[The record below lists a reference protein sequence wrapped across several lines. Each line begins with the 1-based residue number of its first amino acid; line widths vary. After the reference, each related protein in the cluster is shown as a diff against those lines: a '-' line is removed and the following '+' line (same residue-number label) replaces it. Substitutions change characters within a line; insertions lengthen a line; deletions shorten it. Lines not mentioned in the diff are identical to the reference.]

1 MFRTIARQS
10 TSVPETRSRVL
21 YLRLLHY
28 SAPYWRI
35 FALSILTM
43 VLVAATEPMLPAL
56 MKPLLDGSF
65 VDKDPNTIRY
75 IPFAMVGLFLARG
88 LFGFVSDYTLSWVS
102 NRVVFDLRAEMFG
115 RLVNLP
121 TRYYDDAS
129 SGALISK
136 VSYDVTGVTAA
147 ATSVLTVMVRD
158 SFTVAGL
165 LAWMFYLDW
174 KLSLITLV
182 IGPVIAVVIR
192 SFSSRLRQVSRDA
205 QHAMGD
211 ITHVLDEAIECH
223 KVVKVFGGQE
233 YERRHFGETI
243 KRMRAFAMRHT
254 IAAGAS
260 VPLVQL
266 CAAVAVAVIVYF
278 STQRS
283 GAGEVTVG
291 SFVSFMTATLMLLS
305 PLKRLTGVNASLQ
318 RGLAAAESV
327 FSVIDEAPEDDSGTR
342 KLERAQGRIEF
353 EHLCFSYPNATRPA
367 LTDINLSIAPGETVA
382 LVGGSGGGK
391 TTLANLIPRF
401 YQPSAGRILLDGIDT
416 QMLTLASLRA
426 NLALVSQEVVLFN
439 DTVAANIAYGPL
451 AGASESAIIAAAEA
465 AHAMGFIGEMAQ
477 GMQTMIGENGV
488 RLSGGQRQ
496 RLAIARAL
504 LKNAPVLILDEA
516 TSALDTE
523 SERVVQ
529 AALDT
534 LMRGRTTLVIAHR
547 LSTIEKADR
556 IVVLQHGKIAEI
568 GSHTELLAL
577 NGLYAYL
584 YKIQFAV
591 EDDSSGQQK
600 NRARARAKPTPVL

>member
-1 MFRTIARQS
+1 MA
-10 TSVPETRSRVL
+10 VPETQSRVL
-21 YLRLLHY
+21 YARLLRY
-28 SAPYWRI
+28 VAPYWRM
-35 FALSILTM
+35 FALSILAM
-43 VLVAATEPMLPAL
+43 ILAAATEPLLPAL

-65 VDKDPNTIRY
+65 VNRDPTTIRLL
-75 IPFAMVGLFLARG
+75 PFALVGLFLVRG
-88 LFGFVSDYTLSWVS
+88 VFGFVSDYALNWVS
-102 NRVVFDLRAEMFG
+102 NWVVFDLRAEMFR

-136 VSYDVTGVTAA
+136 LTYDVTGVTAA
-147 ATSVLTVMVRD
+147 ATTVLTVLVRD
-158 SFTVAGL
+158 TITIAGL

-182 IGPVIAVVIR
+182 VGPLIALVIR
-192 SFSSRLRQVSRDA
+192 SFSGRLRRVSRGA
-205 QHAMGD
+205 QQAMGD

-233 YERRHFGETI
+233 YEQRHFGAAI
-243 KRMRAFAMRHT
+243 KRMRDFAMRQT

-260 VPLVQL
+260 VPMVQVL
-266 CAAVAVAVIVYF
+266 AAVAVAVIVFY
-278 STQRS
+278 STRQS
-283 GAGEVTVG
+283 GANGVTVG
-291 SFVSFMTATLMLLS
+291 SFVSFMTATLMLLT

-327 FSVIDEAPEDDSGTR
+327 FAIVDEQPEEDAGTR
-342 KLERAQGRIEF
+342 SIGRAQGRIDF
-353 EHLCFSYPNATRPA
+353 EHLSFAYPNAARPA
-367 LTDINLSIAPGETVA
+367 LADVSLSIAPGETVA

-401 YQPSAGRILLDGIDT
+401 YKPDAGRILLDGIDT
-416 QMLTLASLRA
+416 QTLTLASLRA
-426 NLALVSQEVVLFN
+426 NVALVSQDVVLFN

-451 AGASESAIIAAAEA
+451 AGAGEAAIIAAAEA
-465 AHAMGFIGEMAQ
+465 AHAMEFIREMPQ
-477 GMQTMIGENGV
+477 GLQTMIGENGV

-529 AALDT
+529 AALET
-534 LMRGRTTLVIAHR
+534 LMRGRTTLIIAHR

-556 IVVLQHGKIAEI
+556 IAVLQKGTIAEI
-568 GSHTELLAL
+568 GSHAELLARD
-577 NGLYAYL
+577 GLYAYL

-591 EDDSSGQQK
+591 DEKGERAGGAERDASS
-600 NRARARAKPTPVL
+600 ALS

>member
-1 MFRTIARQS
+1 MA
-10 TSVPETRSRVL
+10 VPETKSRVL
-21 YLRLLHY
+21 YARLLRY
-28 SAPYWRI
+28 VAPYWRM
-35 FALSILTM
+35 FALAILTM
-43 VLVAATEPMLPAL
+43 VLVAATEPLFPAM

-65 VDKDPNTIRY
+65 VNKDPTTIRY
-75 IPFAMVGLFLARG
+75 IPFALVGLFLVRG
-88 LFGFVSDYTLSWVS
+88 IFGFASDYALSWVS
-102 NRVVFDLRAEMFG
+102 NRVVLDLRAEMFG

-136 VSYDVTGVTAA
+136 LSYDVTGVTAA
-147 ATSVLTVMVRD
+147 ATSVLTVIVRD
-158 SFTVAGL
+158 SLTVAGL

-182 IGPVIAVVIR
+182 IGPIIAVVIQAFR
-192 SFSSRLRQVSRDA
+192 GRLRQVSRAA

-233 YERRHFGETI
+233 YEQRHFGVAI
-243 KRMRAFAMRHT
+243 KRMRDFSMRYT

-260 VPLVQL
+260 VPLVQV
-266 CAAVAVAVIVYF
+266 CAAIAVAVIIYY
-278 STQRS
+278 STQQS

-291 SFVSFMTATLMLLS
+291 GFVSFMTATLMLLS
-305 PLKRLTGVNASLQ
+305 PLKRLTGVNAALQ

-327 FSVIDEAPEDDSGTR
+327 FAVIDETPEEDSGTQN
-342 KLERAQGRIEF
+342 LERAQGRIEF
-353 EHLCFSYPNATRPA
+353 ERLCFSYPNATRPA
-367 LTDINLSIAPGETVA
+367 LDDVNLAIAAGETVA

-401 YQPSAGRILLDGIDT
+401 YQPTAGRILLDGIDT
-416 QMLTLASLRA
+416 QTLTLASLRA
-426 NLALVSQEVVLFN
+426 NLALVSQDVVLFN

-451 AGASESAIIAAAEA
+451 ANASEAAIIAAAEA
-465 AHAMGFIGEMAQ
+465 AHAMEFINEMPQ
-477 GMQTMIGENGV
+477 GLQTMIGENGV

-534 LMRGRTTLVIAHR
+534 LMRGRTTLIIAHR

-556 IVVLQHGKIAEI
+556 IVVLQHGRIAEI
-568 GSHTELLAL
+568 GSHAELLARD
-577 NGLYAYL
+577 GLYAYL

-591 EDDSSGQQK
+591 EDSASEES
-600 NRARARAKPTPVL
+600 RHRTRARAKPSAVV

>member
-1 MFRTIARQS
+1 MA
-10 TSVPETRSRVL
+10 VAETKSRVL
-21 YLRLLHY
+21 YLRLLRY
-28 SAPYWRI
+28 VAPYWRM
-35 FALSILTM
+35 FALSILAM
-43 VLVAATEPMLPAL
+43 VLVAATEPLLPAL

-65 VDKDPNTIRY
+65 VDKDPTTIRY
-75 IPFAMVGLFLARG
+75 VPFALVGLFLVRG
-88 LFGFVSDYTLSWVS
+88 VFGFASDYALSWVS

-115 RLVNLP
+115 RLINLP

-136 VSYDVTGVTAA
+136 LSYDVTGVTAA
-147 ATSVLTVMVRD
+147 ATTVLTVMVRD
-158 SFTVAGL
+158 SLTVIGL

-182 IGPVIAVVIR
+182 IGPIIALVIR
-192 SFSSRLRQVSRDA
+192 SFSSRLREVSRNA

-233 YERRHFGETI
+233 YEQRHFGAAI
-243 KRMRAFAMRHT
+243 KRMRDFAMRQT
-254 IAAGAS
+254 VAAGAS
-260 VPLVQL
+260 VPLVQV
-266 CAAVAVAVIVYF
+266 CAAIAVAFIVYY
-278 STQRS
+278 STQQS
-283 GAGEVTVG
+283 GANGVTVG
-291 SFVSFMTATLMLLS
+291 GFVSFMTATLMLLA
-305 PLKRLTGVNASLQ
+305 PLKHLTGVNASLQ

-327 FSVIDEAPEDDSGTR
+327 FSIIDEPSEEDSGTHSIG
-342 KLERAQGRIEF
+342 RARGRIEF
-353 EHLCFSYPNATRPA
+353 EQLSFSYPNATRPA
-367 LTDINLSIAPGETVA
+367 LTDVNLDIAPGETVA

-391 TTLANLIPRF
+391 TTLANLISRF
-401 YQPSAGRILLDGIDT
+401 YQPGAGRILLDGIDT
-416 QMLTLASLRA
+416 QTLTLASLRA
-426 NLALVSQEVVLFN
+426 NLALVSQDVVLFN

-451 AGASESAIIAAAEA
+451 AGAGEAAIVAAAEA
-465 AHAMGFIGEMAQ
+465 AHAMEFIREMPQ
-477 GMQTMIGENGV
+477 GLQTMIGENGV

-529 AALDT
+529 AALDA
-534 LMRGRTTLVIAHR
+534 LMQGRTTLIIAHR

-556 IVVLQHGKIAEI
+556 IVVLQRGSIAEV
-568 GSHTELLAL
+568 GSHAELLAHD
-577 NGLYAYL
+577 GLYAHL

-591 EDDSSGQQK
+591 EDGTSEQHPSRV
-600 NRARARAKPTPVL
+600 RARAMPSTFI

>member
-1 MFRTIARQS
+1 MA
-10 TSVPETRSRVL
+10 VPETKSRVL
-21 YLRLLHY
+21 YARLLRY
-28 SAPYWRI
+28 VAPYWRM

-43 VLVAATEPMLPAL
+43 ILVASTEPLFPAM

-65 VDKDPNTIRY
+65 VNKDPTTIRY
-75 IPFAMVGLFLARG
+75 IPFALVGLFLVRG
-88 LFGFVSDYTLSWVS
+88 IFGFASDYALSWVS
-102 NRVVFDLRAEMFG
+102 NRVVLDLRAEMFS

-136 VSYDVTGVTAA
+136 LSYDVTGVTAA

-165 LAWMFYLDW
+165 LGWMFYLDW

-182 IGPVIAVVIR
+182 IGPIIAVVIQ
-192 SFSSRLRQVSRDA
+192 SFSGRLRQVSRDA
-205 QHAMGD
+205 QRAMGD

-223 KVVKVFGGQE
+223 KVVKVFGGQA
-233 YERRHFGETI
+233 YEQRHFGAAI
-243 KRMRAFAMRHT
+243 KRMRDFAMRQT

-260 VPLVQL
+260 VPLVQV
-266 CAAVAVAVIVYF
+266 CAAVAVAVIIYY
-278 STQRS
+278 STQQS
-283 GAGEVTVG
+283 AGNQVTVG
-291 SFVSFMTATLMLLS
+291 GFVSFMTATLMLLS
-305 PLKRLTGVNASLQ
+305 PLKHLTGVNASLQ

-327 FSVIDEAPEDDSGTR
+327 FSVIDETPEEDSGTQS
-342 KLERAQGRIEF
+342 LERAQGRIEF
-353 EHLCFSYPNATRPA
+353 ERLCFSYPNATRPA
-367 LTDINLSIAPGETVA
+367 LDDVNLAIAAGETVA

-401 YQPSAGRILLDGIDT
+401 YQPTAGRILLDGIDT
-416 QMLTLASLRA
+416 QTLTLASLRA
-426 NLALVSQEVVLFN
+426 NLALVSQDVVLFN

-451 AGASESAIIAAAEA
+451 ADASEAAIIAAAEA
-465 AHAMGFIGEMAQ
+465 AHAMEFINEMSQ
-477 GMQTMIGENGV
+477 GLQTMIGENGV

-534 LMRGRTTLVIAHR
+534 LMRGRTTLIIAHR

-568 GSHTELLAL
+568 GSHAELLARD
-577 NGLYAYL
+577 GLYAYL

-591 EDDSSGQQK
+591 EDSASEEYRS
-600 NRARARAKPTPVL
+600 RARARARPSAVI

>member
-1 MFRTIARQS
+1 M
-10 TSVPETRSRVL
+10 SVPETQSRVL
-21 YLRLLHY
+21 YLRLLRY
-28 SAPYWRI
+28 VAPYWRM

-43 VLVAATEPMLPAL
+43 VLVAATEPVFPAL

-65 VDKDPNTIRY
+65 VNKDPTTIRY
-75 IPFAMVGLFLARG
+75 IPFALIGLFLVRG
-88 LFGFVSDYTLSWVS
+88 VFGFASDYALNWVS
-102 NRVVFDLRAEMFG
+102 NRVVLDLRAEMFG

-136 VSYDVTGVTAA
+136 LSYDVTGVTAA

-158 SFTVAGL
+158 SLTVVGL

-182 IGPVIAVVIR
+182 IGPIIALVIQ
-192 SFSSRLRQVSRDA
+192 SFSGRLRQVSRDA

-233 YERRHFGETI
+233 YEQHHFGAAI
-243 KRMRAFAMRHT
+243 KRMRDFAMRQT
-254 IAAGAS
+254 VAAGAS

-266 CAAVAVAVIVYF
+266 CAAVAVAVIIYH
-278 STQRS
+278 STQQS

-327 FSVIDEAPEDDSGTR
+327 FSVIDEEPEEDSGTQS
-342 KLERAQGRIEF
+342 LDRAQGRIEF

-367 LTDINLSIAPGETVA
+367 LADVNLAIAAGETVA

-401 YQPSAGRILLDGIDT
+401 YQPSAGRILLDGIDIQT
-416 QMLTLASLRA
+416 LTLASLRA
-426 NLALVSQEVVLFN
+426 NLALVSQDVVLFN

-451 AGASESAIIAAAEA
+451 AGASEAAIAAAAEA
-465 AHAMGFIGEMAQ
+465 AHAMEFIGEMPQ
-477 GMQTMIGENGV
+477 GLQTMIGENGV

-534 LMRGRTTLVIAHR
+534 LMQGRTTLIIAHR
-547 LSTIEKADR
+547 LSTIEKANR
-556 IVVLQHGKIAEI
+556 IVVLQKGTIVEV
-568 GSHTELLAL
+568 GSHAELLARDR
-577 NGLYAYL
+577 LYAHL

-591 EDDSSGQQK
+591 EDDTPELQQERV
-600 NRARARAKPTPVL
+600 RARSRSSAAI

>member
-1 MFRTIARQS
+1 MAI
-10 TSVPETRSRVL
+10 PETKSRVL
-21 YLRLLHY
+21 YVRLLRY
-28 SAPYWRI
+28 VAPYWRM
-35 FALSILTM
+35 FALSILAM
-43 VLVAATEPMLPAL
+43 VLVAATEPVFPAL

-65 VDKDPNTIRY
+65 VNKDPTTIRY
-75 IPFAMVGLFLARG
+75 IPFALIGLFLVRG
-88 LFGFVSDYTLSWVS
+88 VFGFASDYALNWVS
-102 NRVVFDLRAEMFG
+102 NRVVFDLRAQMFG

-136 VSYDVTGVTAA
+136 LSYDVTGVTAA
-147 ATSVLTVMVRD
+147 ATTVLTVMVRD
-158 SFTVAGL
+158 SLTVVGL

-174 KLSLITLV
+174 KLSLIALV
-182 IGPVIAVVIR
+182 IGPIIALVIQ
-192 SFSSRLRQVSRDA
+192 SFSGRLRQVSRDA

-223 KVVKVFGGQE
+223 KVVKVFGGQD
-233 YERRHFGETI
+233 YEQHHFGAAI
-243 KRMRAFAMRHT
+243 KRMRDFAMRQT
-254 IAAGAS
+254 VAAGAS
-260 VPLVQL
+260 VPLVQV
-266 CAAVAVAVIVYF
+266 CAAVAVAVIIYY
-278 STQRS
+278 STQQS

-291 SFVSFMTATLMLLS
+291 SFVSFMTAMLMLLS

-327 FSVIDEAPEDDSGTR
+327 FSVIDEEPEEDSGTQS
-342 KLERAQGRIEF
+342 LDRAQGRIEF

-367 LTDINLSIAPGETVA
+367 LADVNLAIAAGETVA

-416 QMLTLASLRA
+416 QTLTLASLRA
-426 NLALVSQEVVLFN
+426 NLALVSQDVVLFN

-451 AGASESAIIAAAEA
+451 AGASEAAIAAAEA
-465 AHAMGFIGEMAQ
+465 AHAMEFIGEMPQ
-477 GMQTMIGENGV
+477 GLQTMIGENGV

-534 LMRGRTTLVIAHR
+534 LMQGRTTLIIAHR

-556 IVVLQHGKIAEI
+556 IVVLQQGRIAEI
-568 GSHTELLAL
+568 GSHAELLAHD
-577 NGLYAYL
+577 GLYAHL

-591 EDDSSGQQK
+591 EDGTSEQHRSRV
-600 NRARARAKPTPVL
+600 RARARPSPVI

>member
-1 MFRTIARQS
+1 MAI
-10 TSVPETRSRVL
+10 PETKSRIL
-21 YLRLLHY
+21 YLRLLRY
-28 SAPYWRI
+28 VAPYWRM
-35 FALSILTM
+35 FALSILAM
-43 VLVAATEPMLPAL
+43 VMVAATEPLLPAL

-65 VDKDPNTIRY
+65 VSKDPTTIRY
-75 IPFAMVGLFLARG
+75 IPFALVGLFLVRG
-88 LFGFVSDYTLSWVS
+88 VFGFVSDYALSWVS

-136 VSYDVTGVTAA
+136 LSYDVTGVTGA

-158 SFTVAGL
+158 SLTVAGL

-182 IGPVIAVVIR
+182 IGPVIAVVVR
-192 SFSSRLRQVSRDA
+192 SFSNRLRQVSREA
-205 QHAMGD
+205 QRAMGD

-233 YERRHFGETI
+233 YEQRHFGDAI
-243 KRMRAFAMRHT
+243 KRMRNFAMRHT

-260 VPLVQL
+260 VPLVQV
-266 CAAVAVAVIVYF
+266 CAAIAVAVIVYY
-278 STQRS
+278 STQQS
-283 GAGEVTVG
+283 GTNGVSVG

-305 PLKRLTGVNASLQ
+305 PLKRLTGVNAGLQ

-327 FSVIDEAPEDDSGTR
+327 FAVIDEEPEEDSGTQS
-342 KLERAQGRIEF
+342 LDRAQGRIEF
-353 EHLCFSYPNATRPA
+353 EHLCFTYPNATRPA
-367 LTDINLSIAPGETVA
+367 LDDINLAIAAGETVA

-401 YQPSAGRILLDGIDT
+401 YQPSAGRILLDGIDAQT
-416 QMLTLASLRA
+416 LTLASLRA
-426 NLALVSQEVVLFN
+426 NLALVSQDVVLFN

-451 AGASESAIIAAAEA
+451 AGAGETAIVAAAEA
-465 AHAMGFIGEMAQ
+465 AHAMEFIREMPQ
-477 GMQTMIGENGV
+477 GLQTMIGENGV

-534 LMRGRTTLVIAHR
+534 LMQGRTTLIIAHR

-556 IVVLQHGKIAEI
+556 IAVLQKGTIAEI
-568 GSHTELLAL
+568 GSHAELLARD
-577 NGLYAYL
+577 GIYAYL
-584 YKIQFAV
+584 YRIQFAV
-591 EDDSSGQQK
+591 DEKGERYDGRLAGAGGSD
-600 NRARARAKPTPVL
+600 

>member
-1 MFRTIARQS
+1 MAI
-10 TSVPETRSRVL
+10 PESRLL
-21 YLRLLHY
+21 YLRLLRY
-28 SAPYWRI
+28 VAPYWRM
-35 FALSILTM
+35 FALSILAM
-43 VLVAATEPMLPAL
+43 VVVAATEPLLPAL

-65 VDKDPNTIRY
+65 VNKDPTTIRF
-75 IPFAMVGLFLARG
+75 IPFALVGLFLVRG
-88 LFGFVSDYTLSWVS
+88 VFGFASDYALSWVS
-102 NRVVFDLRAEMFG
+102 NRVVFELRAEMFG

-129 SGALISK
+129 SGVLISK
-136 VSYDVTGVTAA
+136 LSYDVTGVTAA
-147 ATSVLTVMVRD
+147 ATTVLTVVVGD
-158 SFTVAGL
+158 SLAVVGL

-182 IGPVIAVVIR
+182 IGPIIGLAIQ
-192 SFSSRLRQVSRDA
+192 SFSKRLRESSRNA
-205 QHAMGD
+205 QQAMGD

-223 KVVKVFGGQE
+223 KVVKVFGGQA
-233 YERRHFGETI
+233 YEQRHFGAAI
-243 KRMRAFAMRHT
+243 KRMRDFAMRQT
-254 IAAGAS
+254 VAAGAS
-260 VPLVQL
+260 VPLVQV
-266 CAAVAVAVIVYF
+266 CAAVAVAVIVYY
-278 STQRS
+278 STRQS
-283 GAGEVTVG
+283 GASGVTVG

-327 FSVIDEAPEDDSGTR
+327 FSVIDEPPEEDKGTQSIG
-342 KLERAQGRIEF
+342 RAQGRIEF
-353 EHLCFSYPNATRPA
+353 EHLSFSYPNATRPA
-367 LTDINLSIAPGETVA
+367 LTDVNLSIAPGETLA

-391 TTLANLIPRF
+391 TTIANLIPRF

-416 QMLTLASLRA
+416 QTLTLANLRS
-426 NLALVSQEVVLFN
+426 NLALVSQDVVLFN

-451 AGASESAIIAAAEA
+451 AGASEAAIVAAAEA
-465 AHAMGFIGEMAQ
+465 AHAMEFIGEMPQ
-477 GMQTMIGENGV
+477 GLQTMIGENGV

-529 AALDT
+529 AALET
-534 LMRGRTTLVIAHR
+534 LMQGRTTLIIAHR

-556 IVVLQHGKIAEI
+556 IVVLQKGTIAEV
-568 GSHTELLAL
+568 GSHAALLAHD
-577 NGLYAYL
+577 GLYAHL

-591 EDDSSGQQK
+591 EDDAPEQQWD
-600 NRARARAKPTPVL
+600 RARVRGRPAASI

>member
-1 MFRTIARQS
+1 MAI
-10 TSVPETRSRVL
+10 PETKSRVL
-21 YLRLLHY
+21 YLRLLRY
-28 SAPYWRI
+28 VAPYWRM
-35 FALSILTM
+35 FAVSILTM
-43 VLVAATEPMLPAL
+43 VVVAATEPVFPAL

-65 VDKDPNTIRY
+65 VNKDPTTIRY
-75 IPFAMVGLFLARG
+75 IPFALVGLFVVRG
-88 LFGFVSDYTLSWVS
+88 LFGFVSDYALNWVS
-102 NRVVFDLRAEMFG
+102 NRVVLDLRGEMFR
-115 RLVNLP
+115 RLVGLP
-121 TRYYDDAS
+121 TRFYDDAS
-129 SGALISK
+129 SGVLISK
-136 VSYDVTGVTAA
+136 LAYDVTGVTAA
-147 ATSVLTVMVRD
+147 ATTVLTVMVRD
-158 SFTVAGL
+158 TLTVVGL

-182 IGPVIAVVIR
+182 VGPLIALVIQA
-192 SFSSRLRQVSRDA
+192 FSSRLREVSRNV
-205 QHAMGD
+205 QQAMGD

-233 YERRHFGETI
+233 YEQRHFGAAI
-243 KRMRAFAMRHT
+243 KRVRDFAMRQT

-260 VPLVQL
+260 VPLVQI
-266 CAAVAVAVIVYF
+266 CAAIAVAVIVYY
-278 STQRS
+278 STRQG
-283 GAGEVTVG
+283 GADGVTVG

-327 FSVIDEAPEDDSGTR
+327 FSFIDEPPEEDSGTQSIG
-342 KLERAQGRIEF
+342 RAQGRIEF
-353 EHLCFSYPNATRPA
+353 EHLSFSYPNATRPA
-367 LTDINLSIAPGETVA
+367 LADVNLGIAPGETVA

-416 QMLTLASLRA
+416 QTLTMASLRA
-426 NLALVSQEVVLFN
+426 NLALVSQDVVLFN

-451 AGASESAIIAAAEA
+451 AGAGEAAIVAAAEA
-465 AHAMGFIGEMAQ
+465 AHAMEFIREMPQ
-477 GMQTMIGENGV
+477 GLQTMIGENGV

-529 AALDT
+529 AALET
-534 LMRGRTTLVIAHR
+534 LMQGRTTLIIAHR

-556 IVVLQHGKIAEI
+556 IVVLQKGTIAEV
-568 GSHTELLAL
+568 GSHAELLARD
-577 NGLYAYL
+577 GLYAHL

-591 EDDSSGQQK
+591 ENDAPGQQVD
-600 NRARARAKPTPVL
+600 RARARGMSSAAI

>member
-1 MFRTIARQS
+1 MA
-10 TSVPETRSRVL
+10 VPETKSRVL
-21 YLRLLHY
+21 YLRLLRY
-28 SAPYWRI
+28 VAPYWRM

-43 VLVAATEPMLPAL
+43 VLVASTEPLFPAL

-65 VDKDPNTIRY
+65 VNKDATTIRY
-75 IPFAMVGLFLARG
+75 IPFALVGLFLVRG
-88 LFGFVSDYTLSWVS
+88 VLGFASDYALSWVA
-102 NRVVFDLRAEMFG
+102 NRVVYDLRAEMFG

-136 VSYDVTGVTAA
+136 LSYDVTGVTAA
-147 ATSVLTVMVRD
+147 ATTVLTVMVRD
-158 SFTVAGL
+158 SLTVVGL
-165 LAWMFYLDW
+165 LGWMFYLDW

-182 IGPVIAVVIR
+182 IGPVIAVVIQ
-192 SFSSRLRQVSRDA
+192 SFSGRLRQVSRNA
-205 QHAMGD
+205 QFAMGD

-233 YERRHFGETI
+233 YEQRHFGAAI
-243 KRMRAFAMRHT
+243 RRMRDFAMRQT

-260 VPLVQL
+260 VPLVQVL
-266 CAAVAVAVIVYF
+266 AAIAVAVIVFY
-278 STQRS
+278 STRQT
-283 GAGEVTVG
+283 GTGGVTVG
-291 SFVSFMTATLMLLS
+291 SFVSFMTATLMLLT
-305 PLKRLTGVNASLQ
+305 PLKHLTGVNSSLQ

-327 FSVIDEAPEDDSGTR
+327 FAVIDEEPEEDSGTQV
-342 KLERAQGRIEF
+342 LARAQGRIDF
-353 EHLCFSYPNATRPA
+353 EHLCFSYPNASRPA
-367 LTDINLSIAPGETVA
+367 LDDVSLTIAAGETVA

-416 QMLTLASLRA
+416 QTLTLASLRA
-426 NLALVSQEVVLFN
+426 NLALVSQDVVLFN

-451 AGASESAIIAAAEA
+451 SGAGEAAIAAAAEA
-465 AHAMGFIGEMAQ
+465 AHAMEFIREMPQ
-477 GMQTMIGENGV
+477 GLQTMIGENGV

-529 AALDT
+529 AALET
-534 LMRGRTTLVIAHR
+534 LMQGRTTLIIAHR
-547 LSTIEKADR
+547 LSTIEKANR
-556 IVVLQHGKIAEI
+556 IVVLQKGRVAEV
-568 GSHTELLAL
+568 GSHAELLAHD
-577 NGLYAYL
+577 GLYAHL
-584 YKIQFAV
+584 YKIQFAIDTSPGRQ
-591 EDDSSGQQK
+591 EGRAAARDRSSL
-600 NRARARAKPTPVL
+600 VI

>member
-1 MFRTIARQS
+1 MA
-10 TSVPETRSRVL
+10 VAETKSRVL
-21 YLRLLHY
+21 YLRLLR
-28 SAPYWRI
+28 SVLPYWRM
-35 FALSILTM
+35 FALSILAM
-43 VLVAATEPMLPAL
+43 AMVAATEPLFPAL

-65 VDKDPNTIRY
+65 VDKDPTTIRY
-75 IPFAMVGLFLARG
+75 IPFALVGLFLVRG
-88 LFGFVSDYTLSWVS
+88 VFGFASDYALSWVS
-102 NRVVFDLRAEMFG
+102 NRVVYDLRAEMFG

-136 VSYDVTGVTAA
+136 LSYDVTGVTAA
-147 ATSVLTVMVRD
+147 ATTVLTVMVRD
-158 SFTVAGL
+158 SLTVAGL

-182 IGPVIAVVIR
+182 IGPIIALVIQ
-192 SFSSRLRQVSRDA
+192 SFSGRLRQVSRDA

-223 KVVKVFGGQE
+223 KVVKVFGGQD
-233 YERRHFGETI
+233 YEQRHFGAAI
-243 KRMRAFAMRHT
+243 KRMRDFAMRQT
-254 IAAGAS
+254 VAAGAS
-260 VPLVQL
+260 VPLVQV
-266 CAAVAVAVIVYF
+266 CAAVAVAVIIYY
-278 STQRS
+278 STRQS
-283 GAGEVTVG
+283 GTGEVTVG
-291 SFVSFMTATLMLLS
+291 SFVSFMTATLMLLT
-305 PLKRLTGVNASLQ
+305 PLKHLTGVNSSLQ

-327 FSVIDEAPEDDSGTR
+327 FSVIDEKPEEDSGTQS
-342 KLERAQGRIEF
+342 LDRAQGRIEF
-353 EHLCFSYPNATRPA
+353 EHLSFSYPNATRPA
-367 LTDINLSIAPGETVA
+367 LADVSLKIAAGETVA

-426 NLALVSQEVVLFN
+426 NLALVSQDVVLFN

-451 AGASESAIIAAAEA
+451 AGSSEAAIIAAAEA
-465 AHAMGFIGEMAQ
+465 AHAMEFIREMPQ
-477 GMQTMIGENGV
+477 GLQTIIGENGV

-504 LKNAPVLILDEA
+504 LKDAPVLILDEA

-529 AALDT
+529 AALEA
-534 LMRGRTTLVIAHR
+534 LMRGRTTLIIAHR

-556 IVVLQHGKIAEI
+556 IVVLQRGTIAEV
-568 GSHTELLAL
+568 GSHAELLARD
-577 NGLYAYL
+577 GLYAHL

-591 EDDSSGQQK
+591 EDDAPALQED
-600 NRARARAKPTPVL
+600 RARARGRSSAAI

>member
-1 MFRTIARQS
+1 MAIA
-10 TSVPETRSRVL
+10 ETKSRVL
-21 YLRLLHY
+21 YLRLLRY
-28 SAPYWRI
+28 VAPYWRM

-43 VLVAATEPMLPAL
+43 VLVAATEPLFPAL

-65 VDKDPNTIRY
+65 VNKDPTTIRY
-75 IPFAMVGLFLARG
+75 IPFALVGLFLVRG
-88 LFGFVSDYTLSWVS
+88 LFGFASDYALNWVS
-102 NRVVFDLRAEMFG
+102 NRVVLDLRAEMFG
-115 RLVNLP
+115 RLVKLP

-136 VSYDVTGVTAA
+136 LAYDVMGVTAA
-147 ATSVLTVMVRD
+147 ATTVLTVMVRD
-158 SFTVAGL
+158 SLTVVGL

-182 IGPVIAVVIR
+182 IGPVIALVIQA
-192 SFSSRLRQVSRDA
+192 FSGRLREVSRNA
-205 QHAMGD
+205 QQAMGD

-223 KVVKVFGGQE
+223 KVVKVFGGQA
-233 YERRHFGETI
+233 YERRHFGAAI
-243 KRMRAFAMRHT
+243 KRMRDFAMRQT

-260 VPLVQL
+260 VPLVQV
-266 CAAVAVAVIVYF
+266 CAAIAVAVIVYY
-278 STQRS
+278 STQQS
-283 GAGEVTVG
+283 GVSVG
-291 SFVSFMTATLMLLS
+291 SFVSFMTATLMLLT
-305 PLKRLTGVNASLQ
+305 PLKHLTGVNSSLQ

-327 FSVIDEAPEDDSGTR
+327 FSIIDEPPEEDSGR
-342 KLERAQGRIEF
+342 QSMGRAEGRIEF
-353 EHLCFSYPNATRPA
+353 EHLSFSYPNATRPA
-367 LTDINLSIAPGETVA
+367 LTDVNLAIAPGETVA

-416 QMLTLASLRA
+416 QTLTLASLRA
-426 NLALVSQEVVLFN
+426 NLALVSQDVVLFN

-451 AGASESAIIAAAEA
+451 AGAGEAAIVAAAEA
-465 AHAMGFIGEMAQ
+465 AHAMEFIREMPQ
-477 GMQTMIGENGV
+477 GLQTIIGENGV

-504 LKNAPVLILDEA
+504 LKDAPVLILDEA

-529 AALDT
+529 AALET
-534 LMRGRTTLVIAHR
+534 LMQGRTTLIIAHR

-556 IVVLQHGKIAEI
+556 IVVLQRGRIAEI
-568 GSHTELLAL
+568 GSHAELLARD
-577 NGLYAYL
+577 GLYARL

-591 EDDSSGQQK
+591 EDDAPGQQQD
-600 NRARARAKPTPVL
+600 RARARGRSSAAL

>member
-1 MFRTIARQS
+1 MA
-10 TSVPETRSRVL
+10 VPETKSRAL
-21 YLRLLHY
+21 YLRLLRY
-28 SAPYWRI
+28 VAPYWRM
-35 FALSILTM
+35 FALSILAM
-43 VLVAATEPMLPAL
+43 VLVAATEPLFPAL

-65 VDKDPNTIRY
+65 VNKDPTTIRY
-75 IPFAMVGLFLARG
+75 IPFALVGLFLVRG
-88 LFGFVSDYTLSWVS
+88 VFGFVSDYALSWVS

-136 VSYDVTGVTAA
+136 LSYDVTGVTAA
-147 ATSVLTVMVRD
+147 ATTVLTVMVRD
-158 SFTVAGL
+158 SLTVVGL

-182 IGPVIAVVIR
+182 IGPIIALVIK
-192 SFSSRLRQVSRDA
+192 SFSGRLRQVSRDA

-211 ITHVLDEAIECH
+211 ITHVLDEAIGCH

-233 YERRHFGETI
+233 YEQRHFGAAI
-243 KRMRAFAMRHT
+243 KRMRNFAMRQT

-266 CAAVAVAVIVYF
+266 CAAVAVAVIVYY
-278 STQRS
+278 STQQS
-283 GAGEVTVG
+283 GAGAVTVG

-305 PLKRLTGVNASLQ
+305 PLKRLTGVNAGLQ

-327 FSVIDEAPEDDSGTR
+327 FAVIDEKPEEDSGTQS
-342 KLERAQGRIEF
+342 LDRAQGRIEF
-353 EHLCFSYPNATRPA
+353 EHLCFTYPNAARPA
-367 LTDINLSIAPGETVA
+367 LDDVNLEIAAGETVA

-416 QMLTLASLRA
+416 QTLTLASLRA
-426 NLALVSQEVVLFN
+426 NLALVSQDVVLFN

-451 AGASESAIIAAAEA
+451 AGASEAAIAAAAEA
-465 AHAMGFIGEMAQ
+465 AHAMEFIREMAQ
-477 GMQTMIGENGV
+477 GMQTIIGENGV

-534 LMRGRTTLVIAHR
+534 LMRGRTTLIIAHR

-556 IVVLQHGKIAEI
+556 IVVLQQGRIAEI
-568 GSHTELLAL
+568 GSHAELLAHD
-577 NGLYAYL
+577 GLYAHL

-591 EDDSSGQQK
+591 EEDTSGQQQ
-600 NRARARAKPTPVL
+600 NRVRARGRPFAAI

>member
-1 MFRTIARQS
+1 M
-10 TSVPETRSRVL
+10 SVPETKSRVL
-21 YLRLLHY
+21 YLRLLRY
-28 SAPYWRI
+28 VAPYWRM
-35 FALSILTM
+35 FGLSIVTM
-43 VLVAATEPMLPAL
+43 VLVAATEPLFPAL

-65 VDKDPNTIRY
+65 VNKDPTTIQF
-75 IPFAMVGLFLARG
+75 IPVALIGLFLVRG
-88 LFGFVSDYTLSWVS
+88 LFGFASDYALNGVS
-102 NRVVFDLRAEMFG
+102 NWVVLDLRAEMFR

-136 VSYDVTGVTAA
+136 LSYDVTGVTAA
-147 ATSVLTVMVRD
+147 ATTVLTVLVRD
-158 SFTVAGL
+158 SLTVVGL

-182 IGPVIAVVIR
+182 IGPLIALVIQ
-192 SFSSRLRQVSRDA
+192 SFSGRLRQVSRSA
-205 QHAMGD
+205 QLAMGD

-233 YERRHFGETI
+233 YEQRHFGAAI
-243 KRMRAFAMRHT
+243 KRMRDFAMRQT

-260 VPLVQL
+260 VPMVQVL
-266 CAAVAVAVIVYF
+266 AAIAVAVIIYY
-278 STQRS
+278 STRDS
-283 GAGEVTVG
+283 GAATVTVG
-291 SFVSFMTATLMLLS
+291 SFVSFMTATLMLLT
-305 PLKRLTGVNASLQ
+305 PLKHLTGVNASLQ

-327 FSVIDEAPEDDSGTR
+327 FSIIDELPEEDRGTQTIG
-342 KLERAQGRIEF
+342 RAQGRIDF
-353 EHLCFSYPNATRPA
+353 EHLGFAYPNSTRPA
-367 LTDINLSIAPGETVA
+367 LAEVNLSITPGETVA

-401 YQPSAGRILLDGIDT
+401 YQPSSGRILLDGIDT
-416 QMLTLASLRA
+416 QSLTLASLRA
-426 NLALVSQEVVLFN
+426 NLALVSQDVVLFN

-451 AGASESAIIAAAEA
+451 AGAGEAAIVAAAEA
-465 AHAMGFIGEMAQ
+465 AHAMEFIREMPQ
-477 GMQTMIGENGV
+477 GLQTLIGENGV

-529 AALDT
+529 AALET
-534 LMRGRTTLVIAHR
+534 LMRGRTTLIIAHR

-556 IVVLQHGKIAEI
+556 IVVLQKGTIAEI
-568 GSHTELLAL
+568 GSHAELLAHD
-577 NGLYAYL
+577 GLYAHL

-591 EDDSSGQQK
+591 DDVSRQGD
-600 NRARARAKPTPVL
+600 RARVRRESSAPV

>member
-1 MFRTIARQS
+1 MMSA
-10 TSVPETRSRVL
+10 PETKSRVL
-21 YLRLLHY
+21 YLRLLRY
-28 SAPYWRI
+28 VVPYWRM
-35 FALSILTM
+35 FGLSILTM
-43 VLVAATEPMLPAL
+43 VLVAATEPLFPAL

-65 VDKDPNTIRY
+65 VNKDPTTIQY
-75 IPFAMVGLFLARG
+75 IPIALIGLFLVRG
-88 LFGFVSDYTLSWVS
+88 LFGFASDYALNGVS
-102 NRVVFDLRAEMFG
+102 NYVVLDLRAEMFR

-136 VSYDVTGVTAA
+136 LSYDVTGVTAA
-147 ATSVLTVMVRD
+147 ATTVLTVLVRD
-158 SFTVAGL
+158 TLTVVGL

-182 IGPVIAVVIR
+182 IGPLIALVIQ
-192 SFSSRLRQVSRDA
+192 SFSGRLRQVSRSA
-205 QHAMGD
+205 QLAMGD

-233 YERRHFGETI
+233 YEQQHFGAAI
-243 KRMRAFAMRHT
+243 KRMRDFAMRQT

-260 VPLVQL
+260 VPMVQVL
-266 CAAVAVAVIVYF
+266 AAIAVAVIIYY
-278 STQRS
+278 STRES
-283 GAGEVTVG
+283 GAGAVTVG
-291 SFVSFMTATLMLLS
+291 SFVSFMTATLMLLT
-305 PLKRLTGVNASLQ
+305 PLKHLTGVNASLQ

-327 FSVIDEAPEDDSGTR
+327 FSIIDELPEEDNGTQTIG
-342 KLERAQGRIEF
+342 RAQGRIDF
-353 EHLCFSYPNATRPA
+353 VHLGFAYPNSTRAA
-367 LTDINLSIAPGETVA
+367 LSDVNLSIAPGETVA

-416 QMLTLASLRA
+416 QTLTLASLRA
-426 NLALVSQEVVLFN
+426 NLALVSQDVVLFN

-451 AGASESAIIAAAEA
+451 SGSSEAAILAAAEA
-465 AHAMGFIGEMAQ
+465 AHAMEFISEMPQ
-477 GMQTMIGENGV
+477 GLQTIIGENGV

-529 AALDT
+529 AALET
-534 LMRGRTTLVIAHR
+534 LMQGRTTLIIAHR

-556 IVVLQHGKIAEI
+556 IVVLQKGTIAEI
-568 GSHTELLAL
+568 GAHAELLARD
-577 NGLYAYL
+577 GLYAHL
-584 YKIQFAV
+584 YKIQFAT
-591 EDDSSGQQK
+591 DDAPAQDD
-600 NRARARAKPTPVL
+600 RARVHGVSSTPV

>member
-1 MFRTIARQS
+1 MAIPVTK
-10 TSVPETRSRVL
+10 SRVL
-21 YLRLLHY
+21 YLRLLRY
-28 SAPYWRI
+28 AAPYWRM
-35 FALSILTM
+35 FALSIVTM
-43 VLVAATEPMLPAL
+43 MLVAATEPALPAL

-65 VDKDPNTIRY
+65 VNKDPTTIRFL
-75 IPFAMVGLFLARG
+75 PFALVGLFLLRG
-88 LFGFVSDYTLSWVS
+88 MFGFASDYALSWVS

-136 VSYDVTGVTAA
+136 LSYDVTGVTAA
-147 ATSVLTVMVRD
+147 ATSVLEVLVRD
-158 SFTVAGL
+158 SLTVAGL

-182 IGPVIAVVIR
+182 VGPIIAVVIK
-192 SFSSRLRQVSRDA
+192 SFSGRLRQVSRDA
-205 QHAMGD
+205 QRAMGD

-223 KVVKVFGGQE
+223 KVVKVFGGQV
-233 YERRHFGETI
+233 YEQRHFGAAI
-243 KRMRAFAMRHT
+243 KRMRDFAMRQT

-266 CAAVAVAVIVYF
+266 CAALAVAFIVYY
-278 STQRS
+278 STRQ
-283 GAGEVTVG
+283 AGTDGVTVG
-291 SFVSFMTATLMLLS
+291 SFVSFMTATLMLLT

-327 FSVIDEAPEDDSGTR
+327 FFLIDEEPEEDSGTQT
-342 KLERAQGRIEF
+342 LDRAQGRIQF

-367 LTDINLSIAPGETVA
+367 LADINLSIAPGETVA

-401 YQPSAGRILLDGIDT
+401 YQPGAGRILLDGIDT
-416 QMLTLASLRA
+416 QTLTLASLRA
-426 NLALVSQEVVLFN
+426 NLALVSQDVVLFN

-451 AGASESAIIAAAEA
+451 AGASEAAITAAAVA
-465 AHAMGFIGEMAQ
+465 AHAMEFIGEMPQ
-477 GMQTMIGENGV
+477 GLQTMIGENGV

-529 AALDT
+529 AALDV
-534 LMRGRTTLVIAHR
+534 LMQGRTTLIIAHR

-556 IVVLQHGKIAEI
+556 IVVLQKGTIAEV
-568 GSHTELLAL
+568 GSHADLLARD
-577 NGLYAYL
+577 GLYAHL

-591 EDDSSGQQK
+591 EDGTSEQHQSRTRV
-600 NRARARAKPTPVL
+600 RAITIPVI

>member
-1 MFRTIARQS
+1 MAI
-10 TSVPETRSRVL
+10 PESRLL
-21 YLRLLHY
+21 YLRLLRY
-28 SAPYWRI
+28 VAPYWRM
-35 FALSILTM
+35 FALSILAM
-43 VLVAATEPMLPAL
+43 VVVAATEPLLPAL

-65 VDKDPNTIRY
+65 VNKDPTTIRF
-75 IPFAMVGLFLARG
+75 IPFALVGLFLVRG
-88 LFGFVSDYTLSWVS
+88 VFGFASDYALSWVS
-102 NRVVFDLRAEMFG
+102 NRVVFELRAEMFG

-129 SGALISK
+129 SGVLISK
-136 VSYDVTGVTAA
+136 LSYDVTGVTAA
-147 ATSVLTVMVRD
+147 ATTVLTVVVGD
-158 SFTVAGL
+158 SLAVVGL

-182 IGPVIAVVIR
+182 IGPIIALAIQ
-192 SFSSRLRQVSRDA
+192 SFSKRLRESSRNA
-205 QHAMGD
+205 QQAMGD

-223 KVVKVFGGQE
+223 KVVKVFGGQA
-233 YERRHFGETI
+233 YEQRHFGAAI
-243 KRMRAFAMRHT
+243 KRMRDFAMRQT
-254 IAAGAS
+254 VAAGAS
-260 VPLVQL
+260 VPLVQV
-266 CAAVAVAVIVYF
+266 CAAVAVAVIVYY
-278 STQRS
+278 STRQS
-283 GAGEVTVG
+283 GASGVTVG

-327 FSVIDEAPEDDSGTR
+327 FSVIDEAPEEDKGTQSIG
-342 KLERAQGRIEF
+342 RAQGRIEF
-353 EHLCFSYPNATRPA
+353 EHLSFSYRNATRPA
-367 LTDINLSIAPGETVA
+367 LTDVNLSIAPGETLA

-391 TTLANLIPRF
+391 TTIANLIPRF

-416 QMLTLASLRA
+416 QTLTLANLRS
-426 NLALVSQEVVLFN
+426 NLALVSQDVVLFN

-451 AGASESAIIAAAEA
+451 AGASEAAIVAAAEA
-465 AHAMGFIGEMAQ
+465 AHAMEFIGEMPQ
-477 GMQTMIGENGV
+477 GLQTMIGENGV

-529 AALDT
+529 AALET
-534 LMRGRTTLVIAHR
+534 LMQGRTTLIIAHR

-556 IVVLQHGKIAEI
+556 IVVLQKGTIAEV
-568 GSHTELLAL
+568 GSHAALLAHD
-577 NGLYAYL
+577 GLYAHL

-591 EDDSSGQQK
+591 EDDAPEQQWD
-600 NRARARAKPTPVL
+600 RARVRGRPAAAI

>member
-1 MFRTIARQS
+1 MA
-10 TSVPETRSRVL
+10 VPETQSRAL
-21 YLRLLHY
+21 YLRLLRY
-28 SAPYWRI
+28 VAPYWRM
-35 FALSILTM
+35 FALSILAM
-43 VLVAATEPMLPAL
+43 VLVAATEPLFPAL

-65 VDKDPNTIRY
+65 VNKDPTTIRY
-75 IPFAMVGLFLARG
+75 IPFALVGLFLVRG
-88 LFGFVSDYTLSWVS
+88 VFGFVSDYALSWVS

-136 VSYDVTGVTAA
+136 LSYDVTGVTGA

-158 SFTVAGL
+158 SLTVAGL

-182 IGPVIAVVIR
+182 VGPVIALVIR
-192 SFSSRLRQVSRDA
+192 SFSGRLRQVSRDA

-211 ITHVLDEAIECH
+211 ITHVLDEAIGCH

-233 YERRHFGETI
+233 YEQRHFGAAI
-243 KRMRAFAMRHT
+243 KRMRNFAMRQT

-266 CAAVAVAVIVYF
+266 CAAVAVAVIVYY
-278 STQRS
+278 STQQS
-283 GAGEVTVG
+283 GAGAVTVG
-291 SFVSFMTATLMLLS
+291 CFVSFMTATLMLLS
-305 PLKRLTGVNASLQ
+305 PLKRLTGVNAGLQ

-327 FSVIDEAPEDDSGTR
+327 FAVIDEKPEEDSGTQS
-342 KLERAQGRIEF
+342 LDRAQGRIEF
-353 EHLCFSYPNATRPA
+353 EHLCFTYPNAARPA
-367 LTDINLSIAPGETVA
+367 LDDVNLEIAAGETVA

-416 QMLTLASLRA
+416 QTLTLASLRA
-426 NLALVSQEVVLFN
+426 NLALVSQDVVLFN

-451 AGASESAIIAAAEA
+451 AGASEAAIAAAAEA
-465 AHAMGFIGEMAQ
+465 AHAMEFIREMAQ
-477 GMQTMIGENGV
+477 GMQTIIGENGV

-534 LMRGRTTLVIAHR
+534 LMQGRTTLIIAHR

-556 IVVLQHGKIAEI
+556 IVVLQRGRIAEI
-568 GSHTELLAL
+568 GSHAELLARD
-577 NGLYAYL
+577 GLYARL

-591 EDDSSGQQK
+591 EDDAPGQQQD
-600 NRARARAKPTPVL
+600 RARNRGRSSAAL

>member
-1 MFRTIARQS
+1 MSI
-10 TSVPETRSRVL
+10 PETKSRVL
-21 YLRLLHY
+21 YLRLLRY
-28 SAPYWRI
+28 VAPYWRM

-43 VLVAATEPMLPAL
+43 VLVAATEPLFPAL

-65 VDKDPNTIRY
+65 VNKDPTTIRLL
-75 IPFAMVGLFLARG
+75 PFALVGLFLVRG
-88 LFGFVSDYTLSWVS
+88 LLGFASDYALNWVS
-102 NRVVFDLRAEMFG
+102 NLVVLDLRGEMFR

-136 VSYDVTGVTAA
+136 LSYDVTGVTAA
-147 ATSVLTVMVRD
+147 ATTVLTVLVRD
-158 SFTVAGL
+158 TLTVVGL

-182 IGPVIAVVIR
+182 IGPLIAVVIQ
-192 SFSSRLRQVSRDA
+192 SFSGRLRQVSRNA
-205 QHAMGD
+205 QQAMGD

-233 YERRHFGETI
+233 YEQHHFGVAI
-243 KRMRAFAMRHT
+243 KRMRDFAMRQT

-260 VPLVQL
+260 VPMVQVL
-266 CAAVAVAVIVYF
+266 AAIAVAVIVYY
-278 STQRS
+278 STRQS
-283 GAGEVTVG
+283 GANGVTVG
-291 SFVSFMTATLMLLS
+291 SFVSFMTATLMLLT
-305 PLKRLTGVNASLQ
+305 PLKHLTGVNASLQ

-327 FSVIDEAPEDDSGTR
+327 FSIIDEPPEEDTGTQTIG
-342 KLERAQGRIEF
+342 RAQGRIDF
-353 EHLCFSYPNATRPA
+353 EHLSFAYPNSTRPA
-367 LTDINLSIAPGETVA
+367 LVDVNFSIAPGETIA

-416 QMLTLASLRA
+416 QTLTLASLRA
-426 NLALVSQEVVLFN
+426 NLALVSQDVVLFN

-451 AGASESAIIAAAEA
+451 SGAGEAAVIAAAEA
-465 AHAMGFIGEMAQ
+465 AHAMEFIREMPQ
-477 GMQTMIGENGV
+477 GMQTLIGENGV

-529 AALDT
+529 AALET
-534 LMRGRTTLVIAHR
+534 LMQGRTTLIIAHR

-556 IVVLQHGKIAEI
+556 ILVLQKGTIAEI
-568 GSHTELLAL
+568 GSHAELLAHD
-577 NGLYAYL
+577 GLYAYL

-591 EDDSSGQQK
+591 DDTREQQEDGARVRGRSS
-600 NRARARAKPTPVL
+600 AVI